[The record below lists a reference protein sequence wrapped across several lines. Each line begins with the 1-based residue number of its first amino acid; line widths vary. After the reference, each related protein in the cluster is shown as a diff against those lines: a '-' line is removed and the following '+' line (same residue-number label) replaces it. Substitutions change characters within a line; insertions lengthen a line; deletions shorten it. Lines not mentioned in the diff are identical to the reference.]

1 MTHVIDSITHSL
13 NTAQIAVQVGELF
26 MQDCQV
32 IHVVLLPADAKQ
44 FPPRLRV
51 AITRMWDDNGIDKYS
66 RLGVRTSE
74 PFPYTFADGRE
85 GKFICIAVT
94 PYKSKTK
101 SIARAFTHALKEFAL

>member
-13 NTAQIAVQVGELF
+13 NTAQIAKLIGELF
-26 MQDCQV
+26 MQDCEM
-32 IHVVLLPADAKQ
+32 IHVVMLASDAKQ

-51 AITRMWDDNGIDKYS
+51 AITRMWDDNEIDKHS

-85 GKFICIAVT
+85 GKFTCIAVT

-101 SIARAFTHALKEFAL
+101 SIARAFTNALKEFAL